1 MHAER
6 LSVAEARRLGERV
19 AQLLARDQR
28 VQLVYLFGS
37 AARGDRPDV
46 RDLDIAVLTDPALTL
61 DELLKGRADVVAAT
75 GAPLDLVSLND
86 ASIVL
91 AWEVIDGGQCLFA
104 RDPDVETAFVT
115 RTATR
120 YWDFLP
126 LREEQ
131 WRLTG
136 ERLAER
142 ARGS

>member
-6 LSVAEARRLGERV
+6 LTVAEARRLGEHV
-19 AQLLARDQR
+19 ARLLARDQR

-37 AARGDRPDV
+37 AARGDGPEV
-46 RDLDIAVLTDPALTL
+46 HDLDIAVVSDPPLSL
-61 DELLKGRADVVAAT
+61 DDLLRCRADVVAAT
-75 GAPLDLVSLND
+75 GAPLDLISLND

-91 AWEVIDGGQCLFA
+91 AWEVIDGGRCLFA

-115 RTATR
+115 RAATR

-136 ERLAER
+136 ARLAER
-142 ARGS
+142 TRGS